1 MEVAVGDSGPP
12 QTRHIVDSGRT
23 TCAQILPL
31 IAFCHHDHG
40 GLKILG
46 GRLGTAILP
55 RSLRPF
61 LILVENVIVQEKREG
76 WVGLLGRWV
85 AVPEKFWRNAV
96 KMHNSL
102 SHQRLLQCNHFVFM
116 QPQLKSQCRK
126 NAERLE
132 VASRP
137 VEAEDCRFSLLF
149 PLTQSLG
156 GSRKRLQRARVGR

>member
-1 MEVAVGDSGPP
+1 MGLVG
-12 QTRHIVDSGRT
+12 
-23 TCAQILPL
+23 
-31 IAFCHHDHG
+31 
-40 GLKILG
+40 
-46 GRLGTAILP
+46 
-55 RSLRPF
+55 
-61 LILVENVIVQEKREG
+61 
-76 WVGLLGRWV
+76 WWV

-137 VEAEDCRFSLLF
+137 VEAEDFPFFFLSL
-149 PLTQSLG
+149 
-156 GSRKRLQRARVGR
+156 RVWVDQGNGFKELELEDEAEA